1 MKQLRFVFNII
12 LIIKKFRI
20 AALLGGAAILFY
32 ACENNIEEIKAFSSP
47 ENLPVMEAENFQT
60 LSTDSGEVRFSM
72 KAPKLLKFEN
82 DGNAYIE
89 FPEGV
94 KLVKYD
100 ENGNIISSISAD
112 YARQYEKEK
121 KWEAKNNVVATN
133 AKGDTLKTELL
144 NWEEKTGK
152 IYSNEFVKII
162 RPDQIITGIGFESNQ
177 NLENWKIKNPKGTIY
192 VNVEANKDSTGKD
205 SMNAGAPPEKNKIDV
220 QPFREPLDL
229 KK

>member
-1 MKQLRFVFNII
+1 MKQLKFDFNII
-12 LIIKKFRI
+12 SIIKKFRI

-32 ACENNIEEIKAFSSP
+32 ACENNIEEIKAFTSP
-47 ENLPVMEAENFQT
+47 ENLPLVEAENVQT

-82 DGNAYIE
+82 DGNDYVE

-100 ENGNIISSISAD
+100 ENGKIISSISAD

-144 NWEEKTGK
+144 TWEEKTGK

-177 NLENWKIKNPKGTIY
+177 NLENWKIKDPKGTIY
-192 VNVEANKDSTGKD
+192 VNVEANKDSTKKD
-205 SMNAGAPPEKNKIDV
+205 SMNTGTQPEKNKIDV